1 MAVATQTI
9 MDGPRNAVLKF
20 TNDNGD
26 AETNVLKVDISTL
39 SGSPDDVRIDRI
51 EYATEGMGVDILWDA
66 TANVFA
72 WHVPPDDGGAHD
84 FRSIGGLNNNSG
96 AGKTGDI
103 LFTTTDETAGDKYT
117 IILYLKKKK
126 AS

>member
-26 AETNVLKVDISTL
+26 AEAAVVKVDVSTL
-39 SGSPDDVRIDRI
+39 SGSPDDVRIDMI
-51 EYATEGMGVDILWDA
+51 EFATEGMGVDILWDA
-66 TANVFA
+66 TANVLA
-72 WHVPPDDGGAHD
+72 WHVPTDQDGRSD
-84 FRSIGGLNNNSG
+84 FRDIGGLTNNAG

-103 LFTTTDETAGDKYT
+103 LFTTTGHSAGDKYT
-117 IILYLKKKK
+117 IILHLKKRS